1 MTKHNN
7 RRQAWKEFQ
16 KDFGQKLKQMR
27 LEQGLEI
34 DEAVPI
40 LIMGAT
46 YLNHLENG
54 TFRDI
59 KLSALHALAY
69 KYHYKINI
77 SFEKKEIT

>member
-7 RRQAWKEFQ
+7 RRQAWKKFQ

-46 YLNHLENG
+46 YLKHLENG

>member
-46 YLNHLENG
+46 YGKDMRNITELPLQRPVRIRRQKSVQW
-54 TFRDI
+54 FRP
-59 KLSALHALAY
+59 H
-69 KYHYKINI
+69 
-77 SFEKKEIT
+77 

>member
-16 KDFGQKLKQMR
+16 KNFGQKLKQMR
-27 LEQGLEI
+27 LEQGLKI

-46 YLNHLENG
+46 YLKHLENG

-59 KLSALHALAY
+59 KLSGLHALAY